1 MMEWNQKR
9 VRETLRPFVE
19 TAQTVRINSR
29 KSYSPAGGRRRVGAY
44 VDSYC
49 AIKVPGLNATFN
61 CFVEKQ
67 GDEPTFSL
75 RHATTRGTYN
85 IRPLAVFNEG
95 ELGNALGLWREI
107 AQEANRP
114 LARPILSRSSA
125 PL

>member
-67 GDEPTFSL
+67 GDEPSFSL
-75 RHATTRGTYN
+75 RHAMTRGGYN
-85 IRPLAVFNEG
+85 IRPLAVFNEA
-95 ELGNALGLWREI
+95 ELGNALRLWREI
-107 AQEANRP
+107 AHQANRQP
-114 LARPILSRSSA
+114 ARAILSRSA
-125 PL
+125 PP